1 MPAASCGLPPTRGT
15 STRNQG
21 PPSPRSSRLAWPPE
35 PYLVVELPPAPETQL
50 QEFTCVPLD
59 DFQADS
65 AKRKPGSRGLEC
77 RCRGWNSS
85 SQIAQGS
92 DRPLIPS
99 YTPLLPIPQ
108 RKSPITLCIL
118 SICHLWSPPL
128 CPWHLHW
135 TVIYRSLLCAEA
147 LGWVGLLSYPPLL
160 TGVPAFSWGRRAPSG
175 YQEPIIVVIRS
186 LLLLLLIL
194 RPQRPRVNQRPS
206 RGAQAI
212 F

>member
-99 YTPLLPIPQ
+99 YTALPSDPSAEVAHYPLHPIYLPSLEPA
-108 RKSPITLCIL
+108 SL
-118 SICHLWSPPL
+118 SLAPSLDCHLPKPPV
-128 CPWHLHW
+128 CRGPG
-135 TVIYRSLLCAEA
+135 
-147 LGWVGLLSYPPLL
+147 LGWAAVLPS
-160 TGVPAFSWGRRAPSG
+160 APD
-175 YQEPIIVVIRS
+175 
-186 LLLLLLIL
+186 
-194 RPQRPRVNQRPS
+194 
-206 RGAQAI
+206 RGPCLQLGSQSA
-212 F
+212 